1 MLKHL
6 TLKKHDVSSVKVQ
19 KIQHPKI
26 AKPTLDI
33 TSSMGLQSFDL

>member
-6 TLKKHDVSSVKVQ
+6 TLKKHGVLFVKVQ
-19 KIQHPKI
+19 KMQRIKI
-26 AKPTLDI
+26 AKPILDI